1 MRCDPALSAD
11 LRLALDVVRRPKDE
25 IEIERMR
32 VAERATSAAFA
43 AAVPLLVQGSTER
56 SVQVE
61 LETAALRAGAD
72 AMAYDTIVGAGT
84 NSAVLHFMPTDRRLV
99 DGDLVLID
107 AGADYRQYASD
118 ITRTYPVGGRLS
130 PEQAE
135 LHAVVH
141 AAERAAMERCVPG
154 TEWVDV
160 HMTAAQ
166 VIAEGLVAF
175 GVLRGDP
182 GALVESG
189 AVWLFFPHGIGHLV
203 GLGVRDA
210 AGPLRA
216 RRDKP
221 SGIAN
226 LRIDLPLE
234 AGLRRHRRA
243 GDLLRSG
250 HSAGPGAARPPP
262 RRGGLG
268 PRRPPAGLRRH
279 PHRGQPPDHRRRPRG
294 PHGGRAGPGLIGAFR
309 REHSAHPCRVAAL
322 LDRGG
327 HPVDTRGRDGRRGP
341 AAFGLRPHQRPG
353 AVAAGH
359 ALQAARARTDDRGY
373 RRRPGRHTTAGGGAS
388 GHRRAGAGRHRRDPP
403 LRAAQL
409 GDPGGHASA
418 RQGPG
423 ARPRAGDW
431 GGPGGGRRGRIHG
444 PEGLLSLRAGPHGR
458 FLGALNATHQ
468 RALGLVYGAAL
479 GGWSYLVSWGVLAA
493 FGVDGAQEGGAAI
506 GAVAGLGVMWDVERL
521 GRSVIDSEAGSF
533 TIDRNLSA
541 E

>member
-1 MRCDPALSAD
+1 VSNARIDQALDRRRNAAVTEWGLVDEIVLIGAGEPLGVPGRGDRTYPFHAHSEYFYLTDRNRPGGVLAYDPAEGWFDFVAEVTEEERLWSGAVDGEPGGVPLSQLSVWLGARRERAVGCLGAPPAGALEVRWDPALSAD

-25 IEIERMR
+25 IELERMR

-43 AAVPLLVQGSTER
+43 AAVPVLVEGSTER

-141 AAERAAMERCVPG
+141 AAERAAIERCVPG

-175 GVLRGDP
+175 GVLRGEP
-182 GALVESG
+182 SALVESG

-210 AGPLRA
+210 GGPLRA

-234 AGLRRHRRA
+234 LGFVVTVEPGIYFVPAMLEDPERRARHRDA
-243 GDLLRSG
+243 VDW
-250 HSAGPGAARPPP
+250 
-262 RRGGLG
+262 
-268 PRRPPAGLRRH
+268 
-279 PHRGQPPDHRRRPRG
+279 D
-294 PHGGRAGPGLIGAFR
+294 
-309 REHSAHPCRVAAL
+309 RVDRL
-322 LDRGG
+322 LDFGG
-327 HPVDTRGRDGRRGP
+327 IRIEDNVLITDGGYEILTADVPV
-341 AAFGLRPHQRPG
+341 
-353 AVAAGH
+353 
-359 ALQAARARTDDRGY
+359 
-373 RRRPGRHTTAGGGAS
+373 
-388 GHRRAGAGRHRRDPP
+388 
-403 LRAAQL
+403 L
-409 GDPGGHASA
+409 G
-418 RQGPG
+418 
-423 ARPRAGDW
+423 
-431 GGPGGGRRGRIHG
+431 
-444 PEGLLSLRAGPHGR
+444 
-458 FLGALNATHQ
+458 
-468 RALGLVYGAAL
+468 
-479 GGWSYLVSWGVLAA
+479 
-493 FGVDGAQEGGAAI
+493 
-506 GAVAGLGVMWDVERL
+506 
-521 GRSVIDSEAGSF
+521 
-533 TIDRNLSA
+533 
-541 E
+541 